1 MTTVD
6 SLIEGFPKATPTRI
20 VGIPTYENI
29 KRLNDDISANAA
41 SIHSELGGGT
51 HGHLGLT
58 VNPTIYATV
67 SGTPYTAPTSPEP
80 PVLTGFTG
88 HQITAANRRYD
99 SDKRKFAEFVALQN
113 ALKKQILNSVDDIYM
128 AAIEQ
133 PYIGHAN
140 RTVLNLITH
149 LYDTYAKISPSDL
162 IQNNQKMTAP
172 WDPNQPFEFLV
183 RQIQDAVDYAAHANT
198 PYTAEQIVNTAYTLV
213 FSTGVFEDECKA
225 WRKRSHPLVND
236 WPNFKTFFAEA
247 YNDWRE
253 TQKQSAGT
261 RYSTAN
267 NVTHNKEAFEDDT
280 IAAIA
285 NLATATASDRATTA
299 RLTETNAQLTA
310 ELRSTQDKLV
320 KALEKIALLSSSSGT
335 RQPLKER
342 NTNRDN
348 RPPDRHYCWTHGYL
362 CEHTSGRCPEPGP
375 GHQKFA
381 TARKPSGGS
390 QKRKDEWIQR
400 VTRVEA

>member
-6 SLIEGFPKATPTRI
+6 SLIDGFPKATPTKI
-20 VGIPTYENI
+20 SGLPTYETI
-29 KRLNDDISANAA
+29 KRLNNDISANAA
-41 SIHSELGGGT
+41 LVHTDLGGGN

-67 SGTPYTAPTSPEP
+67 SGTPYVAPVSPDP
-80 PVLTGFTG
+80 PALAGFTG
-88 HQITAANRRYD
+88 PQITAANRRYD
-99 SDKRKFAEFVALQN
+99 AGKKKFANFVALQN
-113 ALKKQILNSVDDIYM
+113 ALKKQILSSVDDIYLS
-128 AAIEQ
+128 AIEQ

-140 RTVLNLITH
+140 RTVLELLTH

-162 IQNNQKMTAP
+162 IKNNQKMTAP
-172 WDPNQPFEFLV
+172 WDPNQPFEYLV

-225 WRKRSHPLVND
+225 WQKRAHPLVND
-236 WPNFKTFFAEA
+236 WPNLKTFFAEA

-253 TQKQSAGT
+253 TQKQAAGP

-267 NVTHNKEAFEDDT
+267 SVVQSNENFEDKT

-299 RLTETNAQLTA
+299 RLTETNAQLAA
-310 ELRSTQDKLV
+310 ELKTTQQKLV
-320 KALEKIALLSSSSGT
+320 KALEKIATLSTATTAQHPFKNATQTVVTVHPIVTTAGPTGTSANTQVDAAQNQRPGIKSSQLQGS
-335 RQPLKER
+335 RMEVHR
-342 NTNRDN
+342 NAK
-348 RPPDRHYCWTHGYL
+348 
-362 CEHTSGRCPEPGP
+362 TSGSS
-375 GHQKFA
+375 A
-381 TARKPSGGS
+381 
-390 QKRKDEWIQR
+390 
-400 VTRVEA
+400 